1 MALLDP
7 EQPRGPLVSRG
18 AVGVAGRQAITSVHS
33 ATCLHRLDLELR
45 SRRLVQHRPEKAFLK
60 ERDDLADT
68 VLDSY
73 MRNTSDVLR
82 MIEVS

>member
-1 MALLDP
+1 M
-7 EQPRGPLVSRG
+7 
-18 AVGVAGRQAITSVHS
+18 
-33 ATCLHRLDLELR
+33 
-45 SRRLVQHRPEKAFLK
+45 QHRPEKAFLK

-82 MIEVS
+82 MIEVISKPTAQATSITLHLQCRIRTYGRSPVEGCAAKSVAALLVSCHHWRTVT